1 MLNLIK
7 LIVKTIFFYHI
18 IGSEM
23 LNSTKKF
30 RNHLNK
36 LSEEDKDSIREE
48 IKGFADT
55 TMYPFSVDV
64 NKKFLYFLQNEEL
77 VCMNLEEENGVY
89 YFWFDNRFIQVKI
102 ASGDCIIIDFNRN
115 CIEYFC
121 VTNFF
126 QSKLMNTHYF
136 FLYRLLMQ
144 EKIGCLNRN
153 KISSLCIYFNP
164 DRVFGHIQRIGK
176 PSLKTP
182 SGCLSIHEMIRA
194 IELFITSR
202 FSSCFMSNLNFFQKA
217 LLENCALPSQRP
229 SVAGHYGVRMFLMSM
244 FEKLPFFGMISEIMR
259 RFVGKSMTGIYPKLF
274 AKKFFKWMC
283 DSICLKMIQM
293 FIRDPI
299 HLLKATDTI
308 KELILSSS
316 SRIKHECPGLP
327 TTTHNCVSVMLRT
340 NYSRLQDLDEK
351 RKKWFDEAVRK
362 DQEELQCKRE
372 REGEGELQKKRLRQ
386 EFKLEI
392 EGIQEE
398 VSHVNGRICRL
409 DEFASGGIAIE
420 ETYEV
425 KRRIDELDEFEK
437 FE

>member
-23 LNSTKKF
+23 LKSTIKS
-30 RNHLNK
+30 REHLGN
-36 LSEEDKDSIREE
+36 LPDEDKDSIREK
-48 IKGFADT
+48 IKGRAGT
-55 TMYPFSVDV
+55 TMYQFLVDV
-64 NKKFLYFLQNEEL
+64 NEKFLYFLQNEEL

-153 KISSLCIYFNP
+153 KVSSLCIYFNP

-194 IELFITSR
+194 IKLFITSR

-259 RFVGKSMTGIYPKLF
+259 RFVEKSIIFGLSMTGIYPKLF

-299 HLLKATDTI
+299 RLRQATDTI

-316 SRIKHECPGLP
+316 SIIKIESPGLL
-327 TTTHNCVSVMLRT
+327 TTIDNCVSAMLIK
-340 NYSRLQDLDEK
+340 NNSRLKGLDEK

-362 DQEELQCKRE
+362 DQE
-372 REGEGELQKKRLRQ
+372 ELQKKRLRQ

-420 ETYEV
+420 EKCEV
-425 KRRIDELDEFEK
+425 EHRIDELDEFEK